1 MEATLLLAII
11 RANNFQSNKL
21 RSLRL
26 RRALVLAL
34 ANAGVTD
41 IVWERI
47 GRDEVAPPPAFLG
60 SPLPRFHFKAVP
72 CPCSGRT
79 LIIEESE
86 TFFDPAVFQLLL
98 RWPGDASIEATHG
111 GKPVGLWAR
120 SASKYAKE
128 ICVEIPAQQIFFLR
142 ERMLV

>member
-1 MEATLLLAII
+1 MLLAII
-11 RANNFQSNKL
+11 RANNSQKDSL
-21 RSLRL
+21 RAHRL

-47 GRDEVAPPPAFLG
+47 GRDEVVPPFAWLAPC
-60 SPLPRFHFKAVP
+60 LPDFHFTAVP

-86 TFFDPAVFQLLL
+86 TFYEPAAFQLLL
-98 RWPGDASIEATHG
+98 SWPGDASIEATHNG
-111 GKPVGLWAR
+111 MPVGLWAR
-120 SASKYAKE
+120 SASKYSNE
-128 ICVEIPAQQIFFLR
+128 ISVEIPDQHIFFLR
-142 ERMLV
+142 DRVLV

>member
-1 MEATLLLAII
+1 MLLATI
-11 RANNFQSNKL
+11 RANNFQNDKL
-21 RSLRL
+21 RAFRL

-34 ANAGVTD
+34 AHAGVTD

-47 GRDEVAPPPAFLG
+47 GRDEVAPPLAWLAPL
-60 SPLPRFHFKAVP
+60 LPRFHFTAVP

-86 TFFDPAVFQLLL
+86 TFFEPAVFKLLMS
-98 RWPGDASIEATHG
+98 WPGDASIEATHE

-120 SASKYAKE
+120 SVSKNSRE
-128 ICVEIPAQQIFFLR
+128 ICVEIPEQHIFFLR
-142 ERMLV
+142 DRVLV

>member
-1 MEATLLLAII
+1 MSLAII
-11 RANNFQSNKL
+11 RANNFHNDKL
-21 RSLRL
+21 RALRL

-47 GRDEVAPPPAFLG
+47 GPEEIVEPLAWLG
-60 SPLPRFHFKAVP
+60 SLLPRFHFTAVP

-86 TFFDPAVFQLLL
+86 IFFEPAVFQLLVS
-98 RWPGDASIEATHG
+98 WPGDASVEATYD
-111 GKPVGLWAR
+111 GKPIGLWAR
-120 SASKYAKE
+120 SASKYSRE
-128 ICVEIPAQQIFFLR
+128 ICVEIPEEQIFFLR
-142 ERMLV
+142 DRVLA